1 MSEHATISTDILAS
15 YAADAARDV
24 EGVRGLVESHLP
36 RHRGVRISDDE
47 GRIGVELHVAVDW
60 GASIPSVGREVQQR
74 VAAYLERM
82 ADIRPAAVDVVVD
95 EVGSP

>member
-1 MSEHATISTDILAS
+1 MSEHATIST
-15 YAADAARDV
+15 
-24 EGVRGLVESHLP
+24 
-36 RHRGVRISDDE
+36 
-47 GRIGVELHVAVDW
+47 VAVDW